1 MNLTTRERLNRLDTA
16 SDRFLSIE
24 DAGSHRVQS
33 HAVLSADSLAPI
45 AVTVGETSAFSRQ
58 PEGPREW
65 TFGKG
70 SVKGFE
76 NAILHDPYNHDLDRT

>member
-45 AVTVGETSAFSRQ
+45 ASDSRRNFSLQPSA
-58 PEGPREW
+58 GGALREW
-65 TFGKG
+65 AEKG
-70 SVKGFE
+70 WDSKMQFFT
-76 NAILHDPYNHDLDRT
+76 ILIMT